1 MLEVAITTQ
10 KIQKSAPGS
19 DFNCRATFVT
29 LKIHTDECKAAF
41 YDGFFFIA
49 HHSAHQQSLSQ

>member
-1 MLEVAITTQ
+1 MWEVAIRTL
-10 KIQKSAPGS
+10 QKSAPGS